1 MLRSTKEKTDMTLTT
16 EQKGKIM
23 GDVELAEKIKKL
35 ESQIKKE
42 AIRNERKDKKRIKEE
57 IKMVRALQK
66 E

>member
-1 MLRSTKEKTDMTLTT
+1 MTLTT
-16 EQKGKIM
+16 VQKGKIM

-42 AIRNERKDKKRIKEE
+42 AIRNERKDKKRIKEQ
-57 IKMVRALQK
+57 IQMVRAMQK